1 MYLFISITP
10 DCSSTVL
17 AVDGDGGGDEAGPV
31 DIYITFG
38 TGMMADF
45 IIYLSLNVTIPTTM
59 EQPQKSGIEI
69 C

>member
-1 MYLFISITP
+1 M
-10 DCSSTVL
+10 L

-38 TGMMADF
+38 TGMKADF
-45 IIYLSLNVTIPTTM
+45 IIYLSLNVTIPTTSM